1 MQACRHSASCVGQTS
16 GYLRQPARRW
26 CPSAFAWQQDR
37 RGRSVAR
44 IIDRFRDDPQLLAE
58 QCAVGGEQAGAVQ
71 QSLLVRLT
79 VFLAKLAP
87 VALECRWSNSLAV

>member
-1 MQACRHSASCVGQTS
+1 
-16 GYLRQPARRW
+16 
-26 CPSAFAWQQDR
+26 
-37 RGRSVAR
+37 
-44 IIDRFRDDPQLLAE
+44 
-58 QCAVGGEQAGAVQ
+58 VGGEQAGAVQ